1 MITAEVKVMDYTKVI
16 AIDFDGTL
24 FTNKWP
30 EIGEPVDFVIRQAKR
45 EQEAGAKLIMWTNR
59 TGDLLDAAIHACES
73 VGLHF
78 DAVNESLPEWVIHFG
93 TDPRKIGASEYWD
106 DKAVSPSMIRYRD
119 DVVAREEALAS
130 IMENGKEYKTDE
142 H

>member
-1 MITAEVKVMDYTKVI
+1 MNNTKVI

-45 EQEAGAKLIMWTNR
+45 EQEAGAKLILWTNR
-59 TGDLLDAAIHACES
+59 TGDLLDAAIKACES

-78 DAVNESLPEWVIHFG
+78 DAVNESLPEWVEHFG

-106 DKAVSPSMIRYRD
+106 DKAVTPGMIELLD
-119 DVVAREEALAS
+119 TIAL
-130 IMENGKEYKTDE
+130 EKEDRGGFCYGL
-142 H
+142 